1 MLNLRKIK
9 KMKNITKIGL
19 FLVCAFLITACEQ
32 HVVEYDTTEI
42 DLATT
47 AQFQIHYMVPIA
59 SGTANTINRIEL
71 NDELLSNETYSL
83 PINSFIP
90 RAPTGGKFY
99 TTKSGL
105 INIKLYKGA
114 VDNLTLVFNKD
125 IELPAGKS
133 TIIVN
138 NFDAEPV
145 VVDFGVFPKITTENT
160 GETTWIKFHNSL
172 YETPGVPT
180 TLKLQYQYQYIIDN
194 DTKERSDWFNVGNP
208 VSFGEATGWE
218 PVTVNKR
225 IEVSS
230 GYGYVYYRIR
240 IIGDDG
246 SDQGN
251 LQIYR
256 WGLKDYSD
264 YWTGYIG
271 SYKQHILSR
280 YRVGNSSYYGRV
292 YQHTAL

>member
-1 MLNLRKIK
+1 MK

-71 NDELLSNETYSL
+71 NDELLSNETFSL

-90 RAPTGGKFY
+90 RATTGGKFY
-99 TTKSGL
+99 TTKSGT
-105 INIKLYKGA
+105 INLKLYKGA
-114 VDNLTLVFNKD
+114 VDNLTLVFDKN

-138 NFDAEPV
+138 NFDEEPV
-145 VVDFGVFPKITTENT
+145 IVDYGEYPKITTENS

-180 TLKLQYQYQYIIDN
+180 SLRLQYQYQYTVDN
-194 DTKERSDWFNVGNP
+194 ETGQKSDWINVGNP
-208 VSFGEATGWE
+208 VLFGEATGWE
-218 PVTVNKR
+218 PVTVNKT
-225 IEVSS
+225 IEVNS
-230 GYGYVYYRIR
+230 GYARIDYRLR
-240 IIGDDG
+240 VIGDDG

-251 LQIYR
+251 LKIQR
-256 WGLKDYSD
+256 SWGFVEYGD

-271 SYKQHILSR
+271 SYRQHILSR
-280 YRVGNSSYYGRV
+280 YRVDNTSYYGRV
-292 YQHTAL
+292 YQHTAI